1 MVKILVTG
9 DVLGKLDSLYN
20 RIRKLQAKGQSFSE
34 LYCVGSFFP
43 TDGSECPEWDDY
55 KTGEKRIP
63 ISTYI
68 LGPSNVAESKF
79 YAGLDNGGELCANIM
94 CLGKYDFNLQMDV
107 APEEPHRSFL
117 ALKILF

>member
-94 CLGKYDFNLQMDV
+94 CLGMSWPKTLGPLKYSAKNPQDL
-107 APEEPHRSFL
+107 
-117 ALKILF
+117 

>member
-94 CLGKYDFNLQMDV
+94 CLGMSRVAAHTNLYLTRFAEKASD
-107 APEEPHRSFL
+107 
-117 ALKILF
+117 